1 MPKYKSHGSICFVA
15 SMFGS
20 VATKGILSSAYNS
33 SKAALIQLARNL
45 AMEWSGTTTN
55 YGAVL
60 ELIAL
65 AQDT

>member
-1 MPKYKSHGSICFVA
+1 
-15 SMFGS
+15 MFGS